1 MNFIIPADYPIQ
13 IYNIPF
19 FDGEVKIVT
28 FDFNPWSS
36 EHGDVTS
43 TAGGTELNNVVT
55 VTLDKIELKEI
66 TVSSTTETLKLFLN
80 VGTETEDG

>member
-55 VTLDKIELKEI
+55 LDKIELKEI